1 MGAIACCNEMS
12 SYKITDLHIYQINR
26 YIKYTNDYQF
36 IPRRSPL
43 GSLSFLNNESNNE
56 KAKILYLKN
65 KKGEFILL
73 SYDIEEQNFEEFK
86 ITFPIIKT
94 IEGIG
99 ALNINKK
106 LFLFGI
112 SPKQQ
117 NEGSFLFQII

>member
-26 YIKYTNDYQF
+26 YVKYTNDYQF

-43 GSLSFLNNESNNE
+43 GSLSFLNNVSNNN
-56 KAKILYLKN
+56 KAKKQYLKN